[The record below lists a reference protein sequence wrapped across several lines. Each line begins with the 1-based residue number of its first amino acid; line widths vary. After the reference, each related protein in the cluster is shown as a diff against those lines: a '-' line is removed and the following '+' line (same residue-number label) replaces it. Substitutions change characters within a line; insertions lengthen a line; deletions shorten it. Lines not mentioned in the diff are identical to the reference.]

1 MAALLQ
7 FNEKSLADFK
17 PADKPGFPT
26 VLLVEN
32 LRRHT
37 QGVRKKD
44 VCIQKPHT
52 VMNISNEAFKL
63 GR

>member
-17 PADKPGFPT
+17 PADKLGFLT

-44 VCIQKPHT
+44 VCIQKPT
-52 VMNISNEAFKL
+52 Q
-63 GR
+63 